1 MRIEPP
7 RTHSTTGTESV
18 STDVTRSTGSSAET
32 SGRGDRVSLSAGL
45 RVVKAALDEAK
56 AADAGIRADA
66 VSRGKALVAS
76 GELEADLTAL
86 AAQVLPDLIDSHD
99 DDPS

>member
-7 RTHSTTGTESV
+7 RTQSTTATGPV
-18 STDVTRSTGSSAET
+18 SADVTRSTGSSAGT
-32 SGRGDRVSLSAGL
+32 SGRGDRVSLSASL
-45 RVVKAALDEAK
+45 RLVKAALDEAK

-66 VSRGKALVAS
+66 VSRGQALVAS
-76 GELEADLTAL
+76 GELDADLTAL
-86 AAQVLPDLIDSHD
+86 AARVLPDLIDSHD